1 MGKKSRRKP
10 EKKQK
15 DDDED
20 WGQPDAA
27 GDQDWWVA
35 GEGGDAIREAMHQLG
50 DASENPEHPLAARDR
65 AFGLSPITQRMKRE
79 KKRRPACDVCGA
91 EDAKFKCVRCNAQYY
106 CGKECQAEAWGAGG
120 HKRACRTLRAASAA
134 AAAAVVAQLNDA
146 SLPAPLRV
154 RDLDRLDTGDV
165 YEPAVEFGLHAARAL
180 LSQCGVRE
188 LRDLFAHSPMA
199 CSVAQFVGSMV
210 FRGERR
216 SRAGSGGFGKSDG
229 ARLAAFFE
237 SADDAWDVYLRAI
250 ATLARAATDRAVAA
264 DPRAHALCHRAGRD
278 ALCSLVTALARREV
292 AGALLEARGGDGD
305 FVRARALASAKL
317 LKKLLDHLAAVSER
331 EDPNSTLEA
340 NANQIVAMFAHWC
353 RVHDVG
359 VDVDRVVGLKGA
371 RREMYA
377 RMAVPLARLLLA
389 CVAAVRAVP
398 VVEALPS
405 DAAPTTTGEN
415 AAPLPSDAA
424 PKPHIVYFLVDDL
437 GWHDVPWHNPSL
449 KTPTL
454 AALAADGVV
463 LDRFYA
469 YRFCSPSRSSLLSGR
484 YPMHVNQYNMAG
496 DALGGGVHVN
506 MTTIAKKLKG
516 AGYATHQLGK
526 WHAGQSSADLARP
539 ACGVGNFV
547 DLYAT
552 DGPAFGKNGTYGA
565 QIYHDAALDIIADHD
580 ASVPLF
586 VYFAF
591 QINHAPMQVPDAYA
605 RVYPCDDPKTCGVR
619 STYQAMT
626 AMADDVVRNATAAL
640 KAKGMWDDT
649 LIVLTSDNGGPSGT
663 DADSSNNF
671 PLRGGKYS
679 DLEGGVRAAGLVAGG
694 FLPDAARGRTLDGAG
709 AYVHICDWYATF
721 ARLAGP
727 GGSGGGYIG
736 GRYKVVF
743 NTQSPAIWNGPEYPN
758 GTKPAPISTDCG
770 ASGCLFDVVG
780 DPSEYVDLAA
790 ELPDVLANL
799 TARWKAAAATA
810 DQTPYVGGAM
820 NCSAPR
826 VKAMLAGGFWT
837 PWTDDHATRGAM
849 AAGGFWTPR
858 D

>member
-1 MGKKSRRKP
+1 MGR
-10 EKKQK
+10 
-15 DDDED
+15 
-20 WGQPDAA
+20 
-27 GDQDWWVA
+27 
-35 GEGGDAIREAMHQLG
+35 
-50 DASENPEHPLAARDR
+50 AS
-65 AFGLSPITQRMKRE
+65 
-79 KKRRPACDVCGA
+79 
-91 EDAKFKCVRCNAQYY
+91 
-106 CGKECQAEAWGAGG
+106 
-120 HKRACRTLRAASAA
+120 
-134 AAAAVVAQLNDA
+134 
-146 SLPAPLRV
+146 
-154 RDLDRLDTGDV
+154 
-165 YEPAVEFGLHAARAL
+165 
-180 LSQCGVRE
+180 
-188 LRDLFAHSPMA
+188 
-199 CSVAQFVGSMV
+199 SVA
-210 FRGERR
+210 
-216 SRAGSGGFGKSDG
+216 
-229 ARLAAFFE
+229 
-237 SADDAWDVYLRAI
+237 
-250 ATLARAATDRAVAA
+250 
-264 DPRAHALCHRAGRD
+264 
-278 ALCSLVTALARREV
+278 
-292 AGALLEARGGDGD
+292 
-305 FVRARALASAKL
+305 
-317 LKKLLDHLAAVSER
+317 
-331 EDPNSTLEA
+331 
-340 NANQIVAMFAHWC
+340 
-353 RVHDVG
+353 
-359 VDVDRVVGLKGA
+359 
-371 RREMYA
+371 
-377 RMAVPLARLLLA
+377 ARLLLA
-389 CVAAVRAVP
+389 CVAAVLAAP

-415 AAPLPSDAA
+415 AAPLTTTGENAAPLPSTETALPRDAA

-437 GWHDVPWHNPSL
+437 GWHDVPWHNPGL

-454 AALAADGVV
+454 AALAAEGVV

-506 MTTIAKKLKG
+506 MTMIAKKLKG

-526 WHAGQSSADLARP
+526 WHAGQSSADLVPAARGFDTSLGYLNGAEDHWTQARP
-539 ACGVGNFV
+539 ACGVGSFV

-565 QIYHDAALDIIADHD
+565 QIYHDAALDIIANHD

-694 FLPDAARGRTLDGAG
+694 FLPDAARGRTLDGAT

-721 ARLAGP
+721 ARLAGVDASDDASDADGRPLPAVDSLDVWDFLSGAAAASPRTEIVLTAGRHQP
-727 GGSGGGYIG
+727 GGSGGGFIG

-743 NTQSPAIWNGPEYPN
+743 NAQSPAIWNGPEYPN

-790 ELPDVLANL
+790 TLPDVLANL
-799 TARWKAAAATA
+799 TARWRAAAATA
-810 DQTPYVGGAM
+810 YQTPYVGGAM

-849 AAGGFWTPR
+849 VAGGFWTPR

>member
-106 CGKECQAEAWGAGG
+106 CGKECQAEAWARAPQARAGAQ
-120 HKRACRTLRAASAA
+120 RVAA

-165 YEPAVEFGLHAARAL
+165 YEPAVEFGLHAALRGAL
-180 LSQCGVRE
+180 LSQCAFAE

-264 DPRAHALCHRAGRD
+264 DPRAHALCHRSGRD
-278 ALCSLVTALARREV
+278 ALCSPSTALAREV

-317 LKKLLDHLAAVSER
+317 LKKLLDHLAAVSG
-331 EDPNSTLEA
+331 EDPNSTP
-340 NANQIVAMFAHWC
+340 
-353 RVHDVG
+353 
-359 VDVDRVVGLKGA
+359 
-371 RREMYA
+371 RRT
-377 RMAVPLARLLLA
+377 RTDPRLLLA

-484 YPMHVNQYNMAG
+484 YPMHANQYNMAG

-526 WHAGQSSADLARP
+526 WHAGQSSADLVPAARGFDTSLGYLNGAEDHWTQARP

-679 DLEGGVRAAGLVAGG
+679 DLEAASRAGLVAGG
-694 FLPDAARGRTLDGAG
+694 FYRTPRGAGPSTARGLRAHL
-709 AYVHICDWYATF
+709 
-721 ARLAGP
+721 RLP

-736 GRYKVVF
+736 GRCKVVF